1 MKLVNV
7 VWPTVMAALT
17 LAGCG
22 AYRSDAS
29 PDIIYA
35 KNAEDARQLQ
45 IPPDLTDVSNSEQFI
60 LPGTGGAPVARN
72 TLLPQFSSVSFE
84 RNGNQSWLAFEQ
96 APEDLWPQLLAFVRS
111 EKYLVAQTQ
120 PVAGTIFTQWRS
132 TSAVE
137 SGGLLKNLIGSDDEA
152 FSRVGF
158 RMERNGTGTRLF
170 ARSQLTT
177 EEAIAT
183 ASNAGTD
190 WPANSQNP
198 ETTNELLTRLLAF
211 LGIEEQK
218 ARGILDVS
226 QVRSIIDNAVVQT
239 TGSGTQL
246 VIYRGLKPSFSAVL
260 DVLEQLDY
268 PVTSSD
274 DGVGRIEFVDDQTL
288 LVLQFSPA
296 HISEVRISL
305 TDEQGAR
312 LPAENEQLLLDALRE
327 RLA

>member
-1 MKLVNV
+1 MRLIKSVLPV
-7 VWPTVMAALT
+7 VIVALT
-17 LAGCG
+17 TAGCG

-29 PDIIYA
+29 PDITYA
-35 KNAEDARQLQ
+35 KNAEEARQLQ
-45 IPPDLTDVSNSEQFI
+45 IPPDLTDVSNAEQFV
-60 LPGTGGAPVARN
+60 LPGTGGAPLARN

-84 RNGNQSWLAFEQ
+84 RNGSQSWLAFEQ

-111 EKYLVAQTQ
+111 EKYTVAQTQ
-120 PVAGTIFTQWRS
+120 PIAGTIFTQWRPA
-132 TSAVE
+132 SAVE
-137 SGGLLKNLIGSDDEA
+137 KGGLLKNLIGSDEA

-158 RMERNGTGTRLF
+158 RMERNGSGTRLF
-170 ARSQLTT
+170 ARSQVTT
-177 EEAIAT
+177 EEAIA
-183 ASNAGTD
+183 ASSNAGTD
-190 WPANSQNP
+190 WPASSQNP
-198 ETTNELLTRLLAF
+198 ETTSELLTRLLAF

-239 TGSGTQL
+239 NGSGTQL
-246 VIYRGLKPSFSAVL
+246 VVYRGFKPSFSAVL
-260 DVLEQLDY
+260 AVLEQLEY

-312 LPAENEQLLLDALRE
+312 LPAENEQSLLDALRE